1 MLLAQKEKERFW
13 GGSATFSVLAT
24 KSRRVQALER
34 TLTCKSMGA
43 KPTTPP
49 LTPWP
54 QRDFLAGSIRGW
66 ERLWSTLGILGCRMK
81 LSRKSDMQ
89 GIMYKDVYKQRCLRN
104 RSHRTLAVEDSESL
118 FWGFYLASNEGDGEP
133 FIRPLTLLPL
143 TKS

>member
-1 MLLAQKEKERFW
+1 
-13 GGSATFSVLAT
+13 
-24 KSRRVQALER
+24 
-34 TLTCKSMGA
+34 
-43 KPTTPP
+43 
-49 LTPWP
+49 
-54 QRDFLAGSIRGW
+54 
-66 ERLWSTLGILGCRMK
+66 MK

-89 GIMYKDVYKQRCLRN
+89 GVMYKDVYKQRCLRN